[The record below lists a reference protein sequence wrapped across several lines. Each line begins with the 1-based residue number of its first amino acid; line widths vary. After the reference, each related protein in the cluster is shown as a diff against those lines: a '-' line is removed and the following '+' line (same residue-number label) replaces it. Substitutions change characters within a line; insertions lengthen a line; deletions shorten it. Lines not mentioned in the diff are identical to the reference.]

1 MDQGG
6 DIKTK
11 VGDKQYSSVV
21 LFKEGFT
28 AGEQYRLTRG
38 KSFKL

>member
-28 AGEQYRLTRG
+28 AVPSDSR
-38 KSFKL
+38 KIF